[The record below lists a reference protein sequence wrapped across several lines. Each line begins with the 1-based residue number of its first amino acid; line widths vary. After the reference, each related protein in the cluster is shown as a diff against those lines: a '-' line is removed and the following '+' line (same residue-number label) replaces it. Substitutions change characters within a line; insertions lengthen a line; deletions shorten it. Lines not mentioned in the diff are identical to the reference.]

1 MRELGERFSCPILDR
16 QRRFQGRKSTG
27 IFRPR
32 DDPGSFPAEVD
43 SKGKLLL
50 ISARR

>member
-32 DDPGSFPAEVD
+32 NDPGSFPAEVD